1 MVTAGQCVVMG
12 GRVCVHRPACGTG
25 LRHMLIKTGIF
36 WRTRLMCLFVG
47 GSTNTKFCINS
58 HSRWNGQ
65 SGISTVKQGVSGT
78 NLGCCRSLMTL
89 GPSLVAVHQS
99 FRSTL
104 EAGPDTHAA
113 LPLSPNVGVLHSP
126 RPVRNTTRPRP
137 CFAAHMLTDEDAAL
151 QALATL
157 EEPSPEQQEALKAV
171 NTILHNGEP
180 FVDVHELFAHYNVLY
195 FRKLLLPRVEV
206 LWSPR
211 LTL

>member
-1 MVTAGQCVVMG
+1 MGVFVCIGQHV
-12 GRVCVHRPACGTG
+12 GR
-25 LRHMLIKTGIF
+25 LRHMLIKTGILQ
-36 WRTRLMCLFVG
+36 RTRLMCLFVG
-47 GSTNTKFCINS
+47 GGTNTESCINS
-58 HSRWNGQ
+58 HSRANGQ
-65 SGISTVKQGVSGT
+65 SGISTVTQGGSGT

-89 GPSLVAVHQS
+89 GPSLVAVNQS

-113 LPLSPNVGVLHSP
+113 LPLSPNADVLHSP
-126 RPVRNTTRPRP
+126 TPVRNTTKLGA
-137 CFAAHMLTDEDAAL
+137 CFAAHMPTDEDVAL

-157 EEPSPEQQEALKAV
+157 EELSPEQQEALKAV